1 MLVLTTTVIECVYIS
16 AFASLV
22 GIFVSIASSAVG
34 IKNFAITAV
43 MKKYKSAVTKTKSK
57 HDKIVYC

>member
-1 MLVLTTTVIECVYIS
+1 MCLYLC
-16 AFASLV
+16 FASLV

-57 HDKIVYC
+57 HDKMYIVSNSIET